1 MNLASRSSVSP
12 PIHLTRSPRQVR
24 SLLSND
30 LIIKDRSSL
39 WECYSLLCASSES
52 RLLPC
57 EAAHGKLT
65 LLGTRSH
72 KAYQRVRDGNFLLE
86 GLVGINIK
94 GKTVGIIGTGRIG
107 LCAGKIL
114 AHGFGAEVIAH
125 DPYPVKDAASYGI
138 TYTKDLDELF
148 ARSDI
153 ISIHCPLLESTKY
166 IINENS
172 ISKMK
177 DGVFLVNTSRGGL
190 IDTSALIKGLKAGKF
205 GAVGLD
211 VYEKE
216 QEYFFKDSSETIIL
230 DDQLSRLLTFN
241 NVFMSGHQA
250 YLTYEVSLYSSS
262 LERRVVTIVSKLGA

>member
-1 MNLASRSSVSP
+1 MRDHSS
-12 PIHLTRSPRQVR
+12 Q
-24 SLLSND
+24 
-30 LIIKDRSSL
+30 
-39 WECYSLLCASSES
+39 WECYSLSCASSKS

-57 EAAHGKLT
+57 EAVHGETTSFGT
-65 LLGTRSH
+65 LSH

-94 GKTVGIIGTGRIG
+94 GKTVGLIGTGRIG
-107 LCAGKIL
+107 LCVGKIL
-114 AHGFGAEVIAH
+114 AHGFGAKVIAY
-125 DPYPVKDAASYGI
+125 DPYPAKDAASYGI
-138 TYTKDLDELF
+138 TYAQGLDELL

-166 IINENS
+166 IVNENT

-190 IDTSALIKGLKAGKF
+190 IDTGALIKGLKAGKF

-216 QEYFFKDSSETIIL
+216 QEYFFKDSSETVIL

-250 YLTYEVSLYSSS
+250 FLTYEVSTLLFLLVEMSSDDCPETRHLRAS
-262 LERRVVTIVSKLGA
+262 HTLP

>member
-1 MNLASRSSVSP
+1 VKP
-12 PIHLTRSPRQVR
+12 TFFGT
-24 SLLSND
+24 LSH
-30 LIIKDRSSL
+30 R
-39 WECYSLLCASSES
+39 
-52 RLLPC
+52 
-57 EAAHGKLT
+57 
-65 LLGTRSH
+65 
-72 KAYQRVRDGNFLLE
+72 AYPRVREGNFLLE
-86 GLVGINIK
+86 GLVGVNIK
-94 GKTVGIIGTGRIG
+94 GKTVGLIGTGRIG

-114 AHGFGAEVIAH
+114 AHGFGAEVIAY
-125 DPYPVKDAASYGI
+125 DPYPAKDAASYGI
-138 TYTKDLDELF
+138 TYVKDLDELL

-166 IINENS
+166 IINEGT

-190 IDTSALIKGLKAGKF
+190 IDTGALIKGLKAGKF

-216 QEYFFKDSSETIIL
+216 QEYFFKDSSEAVIL

-250 YLTYEVSLYSSS
+250 FLTYEVSPSLSSPESSWRS
-262 LERRVVTIVSKLGA
+262 LTRNQALEAIAYVTLDNLGKLEKGEECKNIVRPQ

>member
-1 MNLASRSSVSP
+1 MV
-12 PIHLTRSPRQVR
+12 
-24 SLLSND
+24 
-30 LIIKDRSSL
+30 
-39 WECYSLLCASSES
+39 
-52 RLLPC
+52 
-57 EAAHGKLT
+57 KLT
-65 LLGTRSH
+65 LFGTLSH

-86 GLVGINIK
+86 GLVGVNIK
-94 GKTVGIIGTGRIG
+94 GKTVGLIGTGRIG
-107 LCAGKIL
+107 LCTGKIL

-125 DPYPVKDAASYGI
+125 DPYPSKDAASYGI
-138 TYTKDLDELF
+138 TYAQDLDELL

-166 IINENS
+166 IINENT

-190 IDTSALIKGLKAGKF
+190 IDTGALIKGLKAGKF
-205 GAVGLD
+205 RAVGLD

-216 QEYFFKDSSETIIL
+216 QEYFFKDSSETVIL

-250 YLTYEVSLYSSS
+250 YLTYEVSPYLRS
-262 LERRVVTIVSKLGA
+262 LQRGVMIIVSKLGA